1 MQKRGEAITAL
12 QQIVYDAHED
22 SRKRLRD
29 LLGDSLDPL
38 CPDSPYPVDQYPQC
52 LHELTLKGYF
62 GEIFAGV
69 IAEHFSPHSE
79 DGWKVPAY
87 LFRNNLEA
95 YRQLETLD
103 QSSASIGII
112 PGRTGDDC
120 LAFKRDDTG
129 RITNSLVCEAK
140 CTNQHDSSLLD
151 DAHTKISEPYLKP
164 LDLMQLI
171 EILKSYNDDVS
182 NQWVNALKKLH
193 IEKNHTNY
201 ERCDLVSYVCGLEPR
216 RPPSRKTWIDP
227 PTNMNDFYTGG
238 RKLET
243 VEIHLYDVEG
253 IISKVYDKPQN
264 VNNCISENQLTDFWQ
279 KVVSRLPDLEKTLL
293 EEHCQLIGYDYT
305 SAYISVNDITRI
317 RDIQNIGKKIQKAF
331 VESGLYTI
339 PERDSNGR
347 TKQLNLEFRVTVQGT
362 SNDSN

>member
-1 MQKRGEAITAL
+1 
-12 QQIVYDAHED
+12 
-22 SRKRLRD
+22 
-29 LLGDSLDPL
+29 
-38 CPDSPYPVDQYPQC
+38 
-52 LHELTLKGYF
+52 
-62 GEIFAGV
+62 
-69 IAEHFSPHSE
+69 
-79 DGWKVPAY
+79 
-87 LFRNNLEA
+87 
-95 YRQLETLD
+95 
-103 QSSASIGII
+103 
-112 PGRTGDDC
+112 
-120 LAFKRDDTG
+120 
-129 RITNSLVCEAK
+129 
-140 CTNQHDSSLLD
+140 
-151 DAHTKISEPYLKP
+151 
-164 LDLMQLI
+164 MQLI